1 MDKDQAADIDPAA
14 DHENET
20 EETESS
26 VVAGQETSD
35 DADSQTESQ
44 ADEEDQAEVEDQ
56 AEEEPEK
63 DELEEAREE
72 LQSYQDRLMRLAAE
86 FDNYKKRTSRE
97 ISVLVKNA
105 SESLVSNLLPTL
117 DNIERA
123 LQAPQT
129 TDETK
134 SFAEGIGIIH
144 QQLRD
149 TLKKEGLEVV
159 DAVGQPFDPTIH
171 EAVMAIE
178 RDDKPAETILEEV
191 EKGYMLNERILRP
204 AKVIVSRPPA

>member
-1 MDKDQAADIDPAA
+1 
-14 DHENET
+14 
-20 EETESS
+20 
-26 VVAGQETSD
+26 
-35 DADSQTESQ
+35 
-44 ADEEDQAEVEDQ
+44 
-56 AEEEPEK
+56 
-63 DELEEAREE
+63 
-72 LQSYQDRLMRLAAE
+72 MRLAAE

-159 DAVGQPFDPTIH
+159 DAVDQPFDPTIH

>member
-1 MDKDQAADIDPAA
+1 MEKDQAADIDPAT

-20 EETESS
+20 EEADSPDVT
-26 VVAGQETSD
+26 GQETSEE
-35 DADSQTESQ
+35 SESQ
-44 ADEEDQAEVEDQ
+44 NEEEDQ

-63 DELEEAREE
+63 DELEEAREG
-72 LQSYQDRLMRLAAE
+72 LRSYQDRLMRLAAE

-97 ISVLVKNA
+97 ISLLVKNA
-105 SESLVSNLLPTL
+105 SESLVSHLLPTL
-117 DNIERA
+117 DNIKRA

-134 SFAEGIGIIH
+134 SFAEGVGIIH

-149 TLKKEGLEVV
+149 TLEKEGLQVI
-159 DAVGQPFDPTIH
+159 DAVGQPFDPTMH

-178 RDDKPAETILEEV
+178 RDDKPPETILEEV
-191 EKGYMLNERILRP
+191 EKGYLLNERILRP